1 MSVLNRV
8 EKCIL
13 EITRM
18 SEKRLAVVTGAARGI
33 GRAIVFELLKQ
44 DRFVVG
50 LDMNAEQLG
59 DLEKAVKE
67 AGFTVV
73 TQCVDITDTQAF
85 TQVLESLAC
94 EHDGIGILVN
104 NAGITRDNLL
114 IRMSDEEFDAVLEV
128 NLRAAFV
135 GMRAAARSMMR
146 NKFGRIINISS
157 VSGVMGNAGQ
167 TNYSASK
174 AGLIGMTKTVARELA
189 KKNVTANCIAPG
201 FIDTEMSRKLPEPI
215 IDAAKQVI
223 PMRRL
228 GSVEDV
234 AKAVAF
240 LTSDEAGYITGQVL
254 CVDGGMAM

>member
-1 MSVLNRV
+1 
-8 EKCIL
+8 
-13 EITRM
+13 M

-33 GRAIVFELLKQ
+33 GRAIVLELLRQ
-44 DRFVVG
+44 GRLVAG
-50 LDMNAEQLG
+50 LDIIAEQLG
-59 DLEKAVKE
+59 ELEKIVKE
-67 AGFTVV
+67 AGFSVV
-73 TQCVDITDTQAF
+73 TKCVDITDTPAF
-85 TQVLESLAC
+85 TEVLEALAAQY
-94 EHDGIGILVN
+94 DGIGILVN

-114 IRMSDEEFDAVLEV
+114 IRMTDEEFDKVLQV

-135 GMRAAARSMMR
+135 GMRTAARFMMR
-146 NKFGRIINISS
+146 NKFGRIISISS

-174 AGLIGMTKTVARELA
+174 AGLIGMTKTAARELA
-189 KKNVTANCIAPG
+189 KKNVTANCVAPG
-201 FIDTEMSRKLPEPI
+201 FIDTEMSRKLPEPVI
-215 IDAAKQVI
+215 EAAKQLI

-240 LTSDEAGYITGQVL
+240 LASDEAGYITGQVL